1 MVGWKCC
8 RIEARVG
15 KLGGVDTRYLIVR
28 RRALDG
34 ALGLCAGGEVSRPGV
49 VVLLAVP
56 AMAGGKGLADD
67 AMRAE
72 AMASPRALMLMSMRC
87 RGPATRQ
94 LPTHGWG
101 KDASLGLSQDG
112 IPLTVTVQLPNANV
126 ALE

>member
-34 ALGLCAGGEVSRPGV
+34 ALGLCAGGEVSRPGI

-67 AMRAE
+67 AMRAIRGNGVATSANAYVYAVPGPGHE
-72 AMASPRALMLMSMRC
+72 AASNPRV
-87 RGPATRQ
+87 G
-94 LPTHGWG
+94 
-101 KDASLGLSQDG
+101 
-112 IPLTVTVQLPNANV
+112 
-126 ALE
+126 